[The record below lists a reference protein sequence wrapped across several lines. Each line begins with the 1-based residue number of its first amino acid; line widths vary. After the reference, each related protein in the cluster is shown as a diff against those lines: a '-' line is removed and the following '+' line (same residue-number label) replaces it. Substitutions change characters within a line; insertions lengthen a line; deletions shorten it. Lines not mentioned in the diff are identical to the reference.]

1 MRLCSELY
9 GPQSSAGV
17 ERPTLVFL
25 HGLLGSGRDWQ
36 RVISSLSSHYPC
48 VTLDLPG
55 HGGSRH
61 VTAQDFQ
68 HTQTLIAD
76 SLADLGIH
84 QIILIGYS
92 LGARLAMQIAC
103 QPVPAWQCQIKS
115 LFIEGGNFGLAS
127 EQERAQ
133 RWQHD
138 LRWAERFS
146 TESLAKVLTDWYQQA
161 VFASLSSV
169 QRADIIA
176 RRLGDNSDENTE
188 YGPEIGAMLTATS
201 LAKQPYLLDEL
212 QQLTYPVR
220 YICGAGDEKFRR
232 LAQNSQLDHQVVEQ
246 AGHNVHSEQP
256 KQFSVL
262 LSKFLDNFNDKWI
275 R

>member
-1 MRLCSELY
+1 MRLCSERF
-9 GPQSSAGV
+9 GPLQSTDD
-17 ERPTLVFL
+17 EPPILVFL

-36 RVISSLSSHYPC
+36 PVISSLSSHYPC
-48 VTLDLPG
+48 VTIDLPG

-61 VTAQDFQ
+61 VVARDFQ
-68 HTQTLIAD
+68 HTQTLIAETI
-76 SLADLGIH
+76 AELGIL

-92 LGARLAMQIAC
+92 LGARMAMQIAC
-103 QPVPAWQCQIKS
+103 QPVPAWQCQIKG

-146 TESLAKVLTDWYQQA
+146 TESLAQVLTDWYQQA
-161 VFASLSSV
+161 VFASLSTE

-188 YGPEIGAMLTATS
+188 YGAQIAAMLTATS
-201 LAKQPYLLDEL
+201 LAKQPYQLDKL
-212 QQLTYPVR
+212 QQLPYPVR
-220 YICGAGDEKFRR
+220 YICGAGDTKFRR
-232 LAQNSQLDHQVVEQ
+232 LAQNSQLDHRVVEQ

-256 KQFSVL
+256 AQFSRL
-262 LSKFLDNFNDKWI
+262 LTEFIGPFYSIKQ
-275 R
+275 